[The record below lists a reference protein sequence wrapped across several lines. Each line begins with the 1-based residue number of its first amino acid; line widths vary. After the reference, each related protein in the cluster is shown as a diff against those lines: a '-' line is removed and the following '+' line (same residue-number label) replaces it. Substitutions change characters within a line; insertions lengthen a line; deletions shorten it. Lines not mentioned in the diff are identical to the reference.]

1 LPSAQSVGTQ
11 QDEDVQ
17 RLNQASDTT
26 AVLQDKLIQA
36 TERERQLQMQM
47 DKMKDG
53 VIELQTWLEQRPELR
68 KDFDNFRR
76 EREMKQR
83 DSRFTQFL

>member
-1 LPSAQSVGTQ
+1 MPSAQRVGTW

-17 RLNQASDTT
+17 QLNQASDTT

-36 TERERQLQMQM
+36 ADRERQLQMQM
-47 DKMKDG
+47 DKLKDD
-53 VIELQTWLEQRPELR
+53 VIQLQMWLERRSELR

-83 DSRFTQFL
+83 DSRFTQFQ